1 MLKIVFFMVTVSIV
15 SAPLLGAQE
24 TQNSA
29 QPSIQ
34 GEGGLSAGVPLV
46 DWGRVILGLSELFIT
61 VLLGFLVVFFA
72 HRALVWAV
80 GFQNKDFKN
89 DTVSAGVLSAST
101 IIGMSLIIRS
111 LLYPI
116 FNLLHTQISNPE
128 GLGNIWIT
136 LIFILA
142 FVIIGF
148 SVALGTLFLSLRMFD
163 LLTAQIKEIK
173 EIQNGNLTIALI
185 LGAVIVGMSLF
196 LSDGLNSLL
205 VALLP
210 GLQVRLL

>member
-1 MLKIVFFMVTVSIV
+1 MFFALIF
-15 SAPLLGAQE
+15 SALVLTGPLPQLGAQE
-24 TQNSA
+24 VQT
-29 QPSIQ
+29 PTELSIQ
-34 GEGGLSAGVPLV
+34 GGGDSGTVVPLV
-46 DWGRVILGLSELFIT
+46 DWGRVGLGLSELFVT

-72 HRALVWAV
+72 HRALVWSV
-80 GFQNKDFKN
+80 GFQTKDLKN

-116 FNLLHTQISNPE
+116 FNLLHTQLSSSE
-128 GLGNIWIT
+128 GLGNVWIT
-136 LIFILA
+136 LIFLLA

-148 SVALGTLFLSLRMFD
+148 SVALGTLFLSLRLFD
-163 LLTAQIKEIK
+163 LLTGQIKEIK